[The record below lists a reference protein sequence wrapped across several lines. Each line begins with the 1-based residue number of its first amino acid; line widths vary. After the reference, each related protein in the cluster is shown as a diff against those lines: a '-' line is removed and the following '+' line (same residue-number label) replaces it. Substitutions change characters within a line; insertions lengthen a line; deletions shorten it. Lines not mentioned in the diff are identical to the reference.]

1 MAGHSRRFVIVTRT
15 PRAAEVR
22 RTYASAS
29 LARFALKERNES
41 YATYSTEEEAILKAI
56 EEVKEA
62 IHDLG
67 HILEIDRSLLP
78 TTPFHGDDIFVAVGQ
93 DGLVANILRYAGELP
108 VIGINPDPARYEGA
122 LLPFTPGD
130 ALRAAHGVLE
140 KSFPIQKIT
149 LAEGRFSNGARIIAA
164 NDLFVGKADHSSAL
178 YRVAQHS
185 KEERQ
190 SSSGILVSTPMGA
203 TAWQR
208 SILAGAR
215 GIIQILAKGTVI
227 PEVRPSTKSERSLS
241 FWVREPWPSVA
252 SQATIVAGNVSE
264 AAPLTVISEMGSG
277 GVVFADGMQ
286 QDSFPFPAGERL
298 TIKPAAISGAL
309 VVKALEQNLLMPPPV
324 PPSPSSAGRSRWR

>member
-1 MAGHSRRFVIVTRT
+1 MAAHTRRFVIVTRT

-29 LARFALKERNES
+29 LARFALKERHES
-41 YATYSTEEEAILKAI
+41 YSTYSAEEEAILEAI
-56 EEVKEA
+56 ERVKA
-62 IHDLG
+62 ALHDLG

-78 TTPFHGDDIFVAVGQ
+78 STPFHGDDIFVAVGQ
-93 DGLVANILRYAGELP
+93 DGLVANTLRYSRELP

-122 LLPFTPGD
+122 LLPFTPSD
-130 ALRAAHGVLE
+130 ASQAARAVLE

-149 LAEGRFSNGARIIAA
+149 LAEGKFSNGASIIAA
-164 NDLFVGKADHSSAL
+164 NDLFIGKADHSSAL
-178 YRVAQHS
+178 YRVAQHA

-215 GIIQILAKGTVI
+215 GIIQTFARETVI
-227 PEVRPSTKSERSLS
+227 PDVPPPAKSERSLS

-252 SQATIVAGNVSE
+252 SQANIVAGHVTE
-264 AAPLTVISEMGSG
+264 IAPLTVVSEMGSG

-298 TIKPAAISGAL
+298 TIKPATISGAL
-309 VVKALEQNLLMPPPV
+309 VVKSVESARYATPPPLPKV
-324 PPSPSSAGRSRWR
+324 SKRKV